1 MSLEWVDQT
10 YKKKHQDDA
19 PETLRPMYY
28 DNLCKYPTTSPRRHE
43 VKGSAAKKAG
53 QSFIDVMRAKARRYG
68 KRIAISLAVYIVSL
82 EPHVGKYAVA
92 GVTAYN
98 MYKNIGPYP
107 AALMMV
113 AGSILPRAWTMGFFQ
128 GLLQSRTLMRELL
141 EPYFKRI
148 QFTPEQKQ
156 IWFRDRQG
164 LLFGLLSDCNQHMGD
179 YF

>member
-1 MSLEWVDQT
+1 MSLEWVDRT
-10 YKKKHQDDA
+10 YKDKHRNDP

-28 DNLCKYPTTSPRRHE
+28 ENLRKYPTTGPHRYNA
-43 VKGSAAKKAG
+43 KGETKAKKAG
-53 QSFIDVMRAKARRYG
+53 QSFLDVMEAKVKRYG
-68 KRIAISLAVYIVSL
+68 KRIGIAMAVYIVSL

-107 AALMMV
+107 AALMMI

-141 EPYFKRI
+141 EPYFRRI
-148 QFTPEQKQ
+148 HFTPEQKQ

-164 LLFGLLSDCNQHMGD
+164 LLFGLCP
-179 YF
+179 